1 MTSTNL
7 QPVNLTGVRG
17 GRKMFDRLA
26 LWIPDI
32 SLQSAIAWMTGI
44 IGAGWAMPALFGA
57 AAENA
62 PTLALATTI
71 AGGLLLVWRT
81 YVERDARHM
90 REQVRELKRDNA
102 SYKRKL
108 DRAGIDLE
116 RTDD

>member
-1 MTSTNL
+1 MSFTDL
-7 QPVNLTGVRG
+7 QSVGQTGAHDG
-17 GRKMFDRLA
+17 HNMFDRLA

-90 REQVRELKRDNA
+90 REQVRELRRDNE

-108 DRAGIDLE
+108 GRAGIDLE